1 MPVDDASPEDPALF
15 DKKAAIDS
23 QKLTISDGVII
34 CMRLKVVSCKK
45 KKLAMLLHAYL
56 LPSSLCTDVS
66 RTVL

>member
-34 CMRLKVVSCKK
+34 CMRLKVVSC
-45 KKLAMLLHAYL
+45 
-56 LPSSLCTDVS
+56 
-66 RTVL
+66 